1 MANDLLH
8 KTTKQ
13 FLWEQESKE
22 FYCDA
27 IKMPDIKTKSE
38 NFLSNNLPQTEEGV
52 KKNAVDQFTDI
63 LRHAAKSS
71 LRLTKQKQTRKYN
84 IGLAKNGLTRT
95 AG

>member
-38 NFLSNNLPQTEEGV
+38 NFLNNNLPQTEEGV
-52 KKNAVDQFTDI
+52 KKMRLI
-63 LRHAAKSS
+63 SS
-71 LRLTKQKQTRKYN
+71 LIFLDMQLNLLYDSQNKNKLEN
-84 IGLAKNGLTRT
+84 IILVLAKNGLTRT

>member
-52 KKNAVDQFTDI
+52 KK
-63 LRHAAKSS
+63 KC
-71 LRLTKQKQTRKYN
+71 
-84 IGLAKNGLTRT
+84 G
-95 AG
+95 